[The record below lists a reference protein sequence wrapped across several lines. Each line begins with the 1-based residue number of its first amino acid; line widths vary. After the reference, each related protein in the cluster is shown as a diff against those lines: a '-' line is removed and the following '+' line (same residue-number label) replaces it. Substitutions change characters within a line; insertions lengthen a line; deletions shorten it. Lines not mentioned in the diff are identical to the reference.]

1 MEKAREGVEDRLI
14 YDDIRSRNIR
24 RNLVPQLRKAGVE
37 VHPFYKIKIVALA
50 NKINYRNHRK
60 IIVIDG
66 QKAFVGG
73 INISNHYI
81 NNSDYP
87 TTIYWRDNQYF
98 MSGRLVEL
106 CYIFYLTWWVVL
118 SLTKFT

>member
-81 NNSDYP
+81 NDYAYP
-87 TTIYWRDNQYF
+87 TPIYWRDINFSIISPMVWIHQFLFIEYW
-98 MSGRLVEL
+98 
-106 CYIFYLTWWVVL
+106 T
-118 SLTKFT
+118 